1 MTQSTPLYYLSQAL
15 ELRDTLSA
23 VERTL
28 QIDSTE
34 RSWLSNLFL
43 ASQSAREALDTPMF
57 VDKLFIVAAS
67 ASTADLAGTFLIRGP
82 ARHPVYLCS
91 PGFGLERFESSQ
103 QALEHVRARLR
114 ITAHRDELLRFVPLK
129 IRNTL
134 GVEPPPGLVTRP
146 IQGVV
151 LSDRRQSVQAYL
163 DSTLNDL
170 RDELLQLPSLTV
182 LLKQLLENTLGAR
195 FPQVRLQ
202 ALRVISHDTSTG
214 LPLRQVSIQTL
225 GETLLEHYN
234 RGGWPSGQSREFIA
248 PDYSAPSGRAPSRH
262 SPTSCRRTCKTGSRH
277 SGTPP

>member
-1 MTQSTPLYYLSQAL
+1 
-15 ELRDTLSA
+15 
-23 VERTL
+23 
-28 QIDSTE
+28 
-34 RSWLSNLFL
+34 
-43 ASQSAREALDTPMF
+43 MF

-114 ITAHRDELLRFVPLK
+114 VPAQRDELLRFVPLK
-129 IRNTL
+129 IRHTF

-182 LLKQLLENTLGAR
+182 LLNQLLENTLGAR

-202 ALRVISHDTSTG
+202 AVRVISHDTSTG

-248 PDYSAPSGRAPSRH
+248 PDYSAQPAEITLWESTLATHDALPIYARQPVAGAPAKPAQGILGHPLEQRRTTPSVVHRCPGQPL
-262 SPTSCRRTCKTGSRH
+262 SCRTAEAGTGLERNRRR
-277 SGTPP
+277 